1 MEKPQHHSRQQR
13 NKVKAHA
20 TPHEIE
26 SHCGTGDAA
35 KLLGMSVGTIHKLV
49 SKNELE
55 AWKTRGG
62 HRKISMASIEKYR
75 HRLGTILHQSPHKDA
90 RLRVLLVEDDAV
102 TRQMVQG
109 YCNNATLPVHC
120 TAMASGME
128 AMIRITDI
136 QPDLLITDLDMPGI
150 DGFEL
155 LRLLSQN
162 PRFDHIALMVL
173 TALTPEEIQARGE
186 LPQGIIFLSKPA
198 KALWF
203 TGFFTGILLGLTK
216 KNNEQRLN

>member
-1 MEKPQHHSRQQR
+1 MEKPQHHPTQQR
-13 NKVKAHA
+13 NKVKTNA
-20 TPHEIE
+20 TPYDVE
-26 SHCGTGDAA
+26 SHCGTGYAA
-35 KLLGMSVGTIHKLV
+35 KLLGMSVGTIQKLV

-62 HRKISMASIEKYR
+62 HRKISIASIEKYR
-75 HRLGTILHQSPHKDA
+75 RRFRTILNQGPHKDE

-109 YCNNATLPVHC
+109 YCNNATLPIHC

-128 AMIRITDI
+128 AMIRIMDI

-162 PRFDHIALMVL
+162 PRFDHMALMVL

-186 LPQGIIFLSKPA
+186 LPQGIICLSKPA
-198 KALWF
+198 KASWF
-203 TGFFTGILLGLTK
+203 NGFFTGFLLGLTK
-216 KNNEQRLN
+216 KK